1 MRRATFPVQRRQAPS
16 TVFGGGAGGN
26 YPVSMLEERRNEIL
40 RTLVEEYIKSGEPV
54 SSRMIAEMSD
64 LGVSSATIRSEMVA
78 LEREGFV
85 VQPHTSAG
93 RVPTATAYRY
103 YVDHLGPSQL
113 RSATQ
118 AKIAGFFDSVHLELT
133 KLLKATSRLLADV
146 TELPAVVVAPGVA
159 GERVRD
165 IHLVHLT
172 PDVMLSMIVTEN
184 GRVVQERLRLDAP
197 VSADELDEVEDA
209 VSKSLVGASVGSVV
223 VLDDEQRR
231 SLGERTLR
239 AAETV
244 TRAVESAAAVDSD
257 VFVGGTQQM
266 AALWEDLSE
275 VQRVLEVVER
285 EAMIL
290 NILARAPGTSILI
303 GAELPMADVD
313 MAVVSTTYDTGT
325 APGTVGVIGPMRMN
339 YRRVIS
345 AVEEVSRELQDRIQS

>member
-1 MRRATFPVQRRQAPS
+1 
-16 TVFGGGAGGN
+16 
-26 YPVSMLEERRNEIL
+26 MLEERRNEIL

-54 SSRMIAEMSD
+54 SSRTIADSSD
-64 LGVSSATIRSEMVA
+64 LAVSTATIRNELVA
-78 LEREGFV
+78 LERDGYV
-85 VQPHTSAG
+85 IQPHTSAG
-93 RVPTATAYRY
+93 RVPTAAAYRY
-103 YVDHLGPSQL
+103 YVDHLGPSRL
-113 RSATQ
+113 RLATQ
-118 AKIAGFFDSVHLELT
+118 TKISGFFDSVHLELS

-146 TELPAVVVAPGVA
+146 TQLPAVVVAPGIA
-159 GERVRD
+159 GERIRD

-172 PDVMLSMIVTEN
+172 TDLILSMVVTEN
-184 GRVVQERLRLDAP
+184 GRVLQERLRLDSP
-197 VSADELDEVEDA
+197 ITPEELSEVERVVSGA
-209 VSKSLVGASVGSVV
+209 VIGISVGANTQ
-223 VLDDEQRR
+223 LEEEQRR
-231 SLGERTLR
+231 ALDEHVAG
-239 AAETV
+239 AAEKV
-244 TRAVESAAAVDSD
+244 IQGVEAAATLDSD

-285 EAMIL
+285 EAMVL

-303 GAELPMADVD
+303 GTELPVADVD